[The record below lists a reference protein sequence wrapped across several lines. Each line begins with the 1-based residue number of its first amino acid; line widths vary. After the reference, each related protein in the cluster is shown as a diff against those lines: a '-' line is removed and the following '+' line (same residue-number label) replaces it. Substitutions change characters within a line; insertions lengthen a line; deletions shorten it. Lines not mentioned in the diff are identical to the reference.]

1 MKPISFHEDVLPLKD
16 KFFRLAL
23 RITLNREE
31 AEDIVQETLIK
42 VWNNRQSWRDID
54 SIESYAMTICRNLS
68 LDWIRKNGRQQTE
81 EQVSLDMNH
90 PDATPNPYEQAQQH
104 DRMQLVRSIINSLP
118 ELQRS
123 CLQLRDIE
131 GMNYK
136 EIAKVLGVSD
146 SQVKISIYRARQT
159 VKEKLQTIE
168 QYGL

>member
-54 SIESYAMTICRNLS
+54 SIESYAMTICRNLA

-104 DRMQLVRSIINSLP
+104 DRMQFVRSIINSLP